1 MGIEVDIEK
10 KLGDFELKISFKH
23 ENDFLA
29 LSGPSGAGK
38 SLTLKCIAGI
48 DTPDSGKIILNERV
62 LFDSE
67 KKINL
72 KPQDRMVGLLFQDY
86 ALFPNMTVW
95 QNIEIANRN
104 NVDIKDFLEKFKLSG
119 LEKLYPYQLSG
130 GQKQRCAMARMLITN
145 PELVM
150 LDEPFNSLDE
160 KLKGELM
167 DEVKGLIMRLNKP
180 AIIVSHNETE
190 IKFFTDNVISINK
203 SERSI
208 N

>member
-10 KLGDFELKISFKH
+10 RLGDFELKISFRH

-95 QNIEIANRN
+95 QNIEIANRI

-150 LDEPFNSLDE
+150 LDEPFSSLDE

>member
-10 KLGDFELKISFKH
+10 RLGDFELKISFRH

-67 KKINL
+67 KNINL

-95 QNIEIANRN
+95 QNIEIANRS

-180 AIIVSHNETE
+180 AIIVSHNEAE